1 MVYGSGDHD
10 DTNEILCD
18 FTLHLLTYS
27 TSPKKYGWKVV
38 SAVRKEF
45 LKVDAGSG
53 QDDTVCSNN
62 STLTGQ
68 LHVQES
74 LLVKGEHY
82 NNALLHLGN

>member
-1 MVYGSGDHD
+1 M
-10 DTNEILCD
+10 
-18 FTLHLLTYS
+18 
-27 TSPKKYGWKVV
+27 V

-62 STLTGQ
+62 SPLTGQ

-74 LLVKGEHY
+74 LLFKKICKSG
-82 NNALLHLGN
+82 